1 MIRKDQR
8 RKLNRN
14 HEDGDGVKNMEQPA
28 GILQPEQGCTVDGT
42 NERDQKRASEYFLQ
56 ITDTGGLH
64 PTGNSI
70 MMETNED
77 QA

>member
-1 MIRKDQR
+1 
-8 RKLNRN
+8 
-14 HEDGDGVKNMEQPA
+14 MEQHA
-28 GILQPEQGCTVDGT
+28 STLQPEQGCTVDGT